1 MMRLAQ
7 ASWGPRGARAAV
19 ALALFALVLLGH
31 GVLPGMVPDP
41 SIAYLGE
48 GNIRCLHDLGLG
60 AFTSWCHSVGEPLGY
75 PLLTWGPFV
84 LVGVLFMHLGID
96 SGAAYLLALGF
107 FDAIAL
113 AGGYY
118 LMRRLGAGWIVA
130 IGTAAAYLL
139 TASVISLQAFGG
151 TFTGYTLLPAYV
163 LIDLLVI
170 GAVERRS
177 GRALALAVVGYAG
190 VKVGAIFMD
199 GYSFI
204 AGNLVS
210 VLLWIAWAARARAS
224 TLRRAA
230 GPALFLGANLAALI
244 LYALYVPDKE
254 TFQPIWQLR
263 ALGLDLV
270 TLVSPSEYL
279 WPAAHFGL
287 TGADGL
293 WDGGASAPFNYVG
306 LLCLALALVGVS
318 RRFRDW
324 RVAMIAL
331 AGLLALVMSFGP
343 ALKIDSERP
352 PTAKPFVMPKEAAR
366 ELPWSGLFSLPGI
379 NSMRATHRWFGLTR
393 LALVILAGLGIAVLV
408 RGPPAR
414 RVLAVG
420 LAALGTAELAPNLPL
435 LVSQYR
441 SGHSARAAVA
451 SDVGDDLRA
460 TTRPGERVFFLNYDG
475 VHNDWMVNSLAPA
488 ASLRAFNAGGDKNV
502 IAAFRRW
509 PAEVQA
515 MAQPGATRDDVARA
529 FRAGHT
535 DVVIAP
541 YFHLLN
547 STVIWPP
554 PTSVSAQARR
564 VFAPIVRDPRF
575 QVERRRW
582 FAAIRPAP
590 DPPPTRHSGP

>member
-1 MMRLAQ
+1 
-7 ASWGPRGARAAV
+7 
-19 ALALFALVLLGH
+19 
-31 GVLPGMVPDP
+31 
-41 SIAYLGE
+41 
-48 GNIRCLHDLGLG
+48 
-60 AFTSWCHSVGEPLGY
+60 
-75 PLLTWGPFV
+75 
-84 LVGVLFMHLGID
+84 
-96 SGAAYLLALGF
+96 
-107 FDAIAL
+107 
-113 AGGYY
+113 
-118 LMRRLGAGWIVA
+118 
-130 IGTAAAYLL
+130 
-139 TASVISLQAFGG
+139 
-151 TFTGYTLLPAYV
+151 
-163 LIDLLVI
+163 
-170 GAVERRS
+170 
-177 GRALALAVVGYAG
+177 
-190 VKVGAIFMD
+190 MD

-352 PTAKPFVMPKEAAR
+352 PTAKSFVMPKEAAP

-393 LALVILAGLGIAVLV
+393 IL
-408 RGPPAR
+408 
-414 RVLAVG
+414 
-420 LAALGTAELAPNLPL
+420 
-435 LVSQYR
+435 Q
-441 SGHSARAAVA
+441 
-451 SDVGDDLRA
+451 
-460 TTRPGERVFFLNYDG
+460 
-475 VHNDWMVNSLAPA
+475 
-488 ASLRAFNAGGDKNV
+488 
-502 IAAFRRW
+502 
-509 PAEVQA
+509 
-515 MAQPGATRDDVARA
+515 
-529 FRAGHT
+529 
-535 DVVIAP
+535 
-541 YFHLLN
+541 
-547 STVIWPP
+547 
-554 PTSVSAQARR
+554 
-564 VFAPIVRDPRF
+564 
-575 QVERRRW
+575 
-582 FAAIRPAP
+582 
-590 DPPPTRHSGP
+590 

>member
-1 MMRLAQ
+1 
-7 ASWGPRGARAAV
+7 
-19 ALALFALVLLGH
+19 
-31 GVLPGMVPDP
+31 
-41 SIAYLGE
+41 
-48 GNIRCLHDLGLG
+48 
-60 AFTSWCHSVGEPLGY
+60 
-75 PLLTWGPFV
+75 
-84 LVGVLFMHLGID
+84 MHLGID

-139 TASVISLQAFGG
+139 TASVISLRAFGG

-244 LYALYVPDKE
+244 LYALYVPDRE

-287 TGADGL
+287 TGA
-293 WDGGASAPFNYVG
+293 DGGASAPFNYVG

-352 PTAKPFVMPKEAAR
+352 PTAKPFVMPKEAAP

-420 LAALGTAELAPNLPL
+420 LAALATAELAPNLPL

-475 VHNDWMVNSLAPA
+475 VHNDWMVNSLASA